1 MNTKKASPPY
11 QMIIDHYETCLENH
25 GDNNLGVDWPD
36 KCDAAT
42 RYQVMLDIV
51 KGSDRETI
59 IDFGCGA
66 GHLLEYIQTHNMKNI
81 DYIGLDISPKFI
93 ALCRRKWPH
102 HDFIQQDVLEKSDTI
117 PEADYI
123 VMNGVF
129 TEKCTLPNQVMFSY
143 MQRVIKLMWPKTRK
157 GLAVNV
163 MSTNVDWK
171 RKDLFH
177 LSKRDFSKFLT
188 AEISPNFLFRED
200 YGLYEYTA
208 YVHRDV

>member
-36 KCDAAT
+36 KRDAAT
-42 RYQVMLDIV
+42 RYRVMLDIV
-51 KGSDRETI
+51 KGSDNETI

-66 GHLLEYIQTHNMKNI
+66 GHLLEYIQSHNIKNI
-81 DYIGLDISPKFI
+81 DYIGLDISLKFI
-93 ALCRRKWPH
+93 ALCRNKWPH
-102 HDFIQQDVLEKSDTI
+102 HNFIQEDVLNNSDTI

-123 VMNGVF
+123 IMNGVF
-129 TEKCTLPNQVMFSY
+129 TEKRILPNKYMFLY
-143 MQRVIKLMWPKTRK
+143 MQRVIKLMWSKARK

-163 MSTNVDWK
+163 MSTNVDWQ

-177 LSKRDFSKFLT
+177 LSKRDFSKFLR
-188 AEISPNFLFRED
+188 AFSRLLEAFPNFFRNFF
-200 YGLYEYTA
+200 
-208 YVHRDV
+208 